1 MVISFII
8 MVDGEVNVSNKVLTI
23 NSVAIKMSFRRLSCS
38 NNRLNYKQTGTKNPP
53 ITDIS
58 LYIWLQIDNQEHQ
71 KNRRAV
77 RRNYLDYISP
87 V

>member
-8 MVDGEVNVSNKVLTI
+8 MVDVEVNVSNKVLTI
-23 NSVAIKMSFRRLSCS
+23 NSVAIKVSFRCLSCS
-38 NNRLNYKQTGTKNPP
+38 NNRLNYKQTGTKTPP
-53 ITDIS
+53 MTDIL

-77 RRNYLDYISP
+77 RRNYLDYLSP

>member
-1 MVISFII
+1 
-8 MVDGEVNVSNKVLTI
+8 MVDGEINVSNKVLTI
-23 NSVAIKMSFRRLSCS
+23 NSVAIKVSCRCLSCS

-53 ITDIS
+53 ITDIL

-77 RRNYLDYISP
+77 RRNYLDYLSP